1 MLIGSLKSCV
11 LAACVALYGCATP
24 IDDVTEFAVVIP
36 SRSTSNSEVS
46 SAIQELIRTYPVCPI
61 VRPLRLVGLPSVNLD
76 PLSKVGSSYNDAE
89 PVLDVLVRLGYLTKT
104 ALPEL
109 GNTVFK
115 FERTERGKDT
125 DIIGTDRV
133 CLPAERVLVSV
144 TNVERAT
151 KDTGVDWGGYLV
163 VDFTHRLDPQS
174 IWAQEPGLVK
184 LVHGNHP
191 ALRPGP
197 IEGRA
202 LLSRA
207 WMRSEHPL
215 EGAPH
220 SGALWAV
227 SYDPV
232 HNRWEG
238 GRWGSVNLELWRPE

>member
-1 MLIGSLKSCV
+1 M
-11 LAACVALYGCATP
+11 
-24 IDDVTEFAVVIP
+24 
-36 SRSTSNSEVS
+36 
-46 SAIQELIRTYPVCPI
+46 
-61 VRPLRLVGLPSVNLD
+61 NLD
-76 PLSKVGSSYNDAE
+76 PLSKLGSSYNDAE

-104 ALPEL
+104 ALPDL
-109 GNTVFK
+109 GNTVFR
-115 FERTERGKDT
+115 FDRTERGKDT
-125 DIIGTDRV
+125 NIIGTDRV

-151 KDTGVDWGGYLV
+151 KDTGVFWGGYLV

-191 ALRPGP
+191 ALLPGP
-197 IEGRA
+197 IKGRA
-202 LLSRA
+202 LLSRV

-232 HNRWEG
+232 HNRWER
-238 GRWGSVNLELWRPE
+238 GRWGSVNLELWRPK